1 MFFKQGKIV
10 ITLFMLLTFIGQ
22 ALAYNVVPCTM
33 HDPAPQMS
41 ADFSVSF
48 DEAVSLQTGH
58 KQNMASHS
66 HESMAQENCE
76 NTCCCPM
83 GSCVS
88 LALTSVES
96 NIDELLFGS
105 HKINQRKNLMLS
117 RYPASLYRPP
127 IPSK

>member
-1 MFFKQGKIV
+1 MSFKQGKII

-41 ADFSVSF
+41 VEMSMSDGQAISMQS
-48 DEAVSLQTGH
+48 GH
-58 KQNMASHS
+58 KQHSSSHS
-66 HESMAQENCE
+66 HETMAQDDCQ

-88 LALTSVES
+88 VALSSETSRI
-96 NIDELLFGS
+96 NELS
-105 HKINQRKNLMLS
+105 INSVKISLGNNLLLS

-127 IPSK
+127 IA